1 MGEHIT
7 VSCLH
12 CGDEISFEVESWA
25 QPPERAFCD
34 DTCYEANDAPAAK
47 AAAAN

>member
-7 VSCLH
+7 VPCLY
-12 CGDEISFEVESWA
+12 CSDEISFEVETWA

-34 DTCYEANDAPAAK
+34 DACYEASDAPTAK
-47 AAAAN
+47 AAA